1 MKYVSVDL
9 ETTGLD
15 ESYCQILEFAA
26 VIGDTTDFCTPV
38 EEFPS
43 LTYRFYYDRVIGDP
57 YALHLNRGL
66 LNDMVSRPSSYLYI
80 NIDSLWSSF
89 ANWLDTQKFAIEGK
103 VMLAGKNV
111 GSFDRRFLNKVPRWD
126 WRRFHHRYLDPAHYF
141 FKPLTDAVL
150 PDTKE
155 CIKRSGINWEDF
167 RLHTALNDA
176 RLVVELLRKGFQLHE
191 NAVFLM
197 DQSHADAGSDRASC
211 PDSSE

>member
-80 NIDSLWSSF
+80 NIDSLWSYF

-111 GSFDRRFLNKVPRWD
+111 GSFDRRFLNR
-126 WRRFHHRYLDPAHYF
+126 
-141 FKPLTDAVL
+141 VL
-150 PDTKE
+150 
-155 CIKRSGINWEDF
+155 R
-167 RLHTALNDA
+167 
-176 RLVVELLRKGFQLHE
+176 
-191 NAVFLM
+191 
-197 DQSHADAGSDRASC
+197 
-211 PDSSE
+211 